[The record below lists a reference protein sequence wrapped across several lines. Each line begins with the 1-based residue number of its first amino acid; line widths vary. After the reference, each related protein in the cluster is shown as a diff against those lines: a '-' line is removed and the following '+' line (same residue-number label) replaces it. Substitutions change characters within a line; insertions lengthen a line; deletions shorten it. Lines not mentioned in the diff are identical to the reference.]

1 MYLIQMDPDFK
12 EACKRST
19 YALVGGAVIG
29 ATLEVILSRSRP
41 SARDVVA
48 TAAAV
53 GAVFASASYA
63 MSYFSMR
70 RSDPS
75 DVLYAC

>member
-1 MYLIQMDPDFK
+1 MDPDFK

-19 YALVGGAVIG
+19 YALFGGAAIG
-29 ATLEVILSRSRP
+29 ATLGVILSRKP
-41 SARDVVA
+41 RDVVA

-53 GAVFASASYA
+53 GAVFASASYV